1 MRRVPAPHHGA
12 RDRWL
17 VSYADLVTLLL
28 ACFTTT
34 YAATQSAPPAAPAP
48 PAAAVAAP
56 IASPVEAEPTTTA
69 VLDHPPSA
77 ETPPG
82 DLGLTLKD
90 LIAPLVDATGGV
102 TLLEDHRGLVISLPE
117 SATFP
122 IGSAAISAEARQFLV
137 RLSDT
142 LRTTTVSIRVEGHTD
157 DVPITGGRYPSNWE
171 LSTARASA
179 VVMYLIDG
187 GQFAASR
194 LSAAGY
200 GEFHPRASNA
210 SPAGRMLNRRVDVVL
225 IEPAAEALTES
236 VTEEAAEDV
245 AEDEA
250 EPITEQVM
258 ERQP

>member
-1 MRRVPAPHHGA
+1 MRRVPAAHHSA

-34 YAATQSAPPAAPAP
+34 YAATQAPPAPVP
-48 PAAAVAAP
+48 EEPAAAL
-56 IASPVEAEPTTTA
+56 VEPM
-69 VLDHPPSA
+69 
-77 ETPPG
+77 TPPIETASTEATALEP
-82 DLGLTLKD
+82 DPSVDTLPPDPGPTLED
-90 LIAPLVDATGGV
+90 LIAPLVDATSGV

-122 IGSAAISAEARQFLV
+122 IGSAALSAEARQFLV
-137 RLSDT
+137 RLADT
-142 LRTTTVSIRVEGHTD
+142 LRSTTVAIRVEGHTD
-157 DVPITGGRYPSNWE
+157 DVPISGGRYPSNWE

-179 VVMYLIDG
+179 VVIYLIDG

-225 IEPAAEALTES
+225 IEPAAESRT
-236 VTEEAAEDV
+236 EDV
-245 AEDEA
+245 AEL
-250 EPITEQVM
+250 TEHAL
-258 ERQP
+258 EHQP